1 MLYILFREPQ
11 CGLCDARSESSEH
24 RHPIINAIDG
34 TNKWW
39 QSPTL
44 QNGKHYEW
52 VTITVDLKQVI
63 YYDFINY
70 IINF

>member
-1 MLYILFREPQ
+1 M
-11 CGLCDARSESSEH
+11 CNARSESSEH

-44 QNGKHYEW
+44 QNGKRYEW
-52 VTITVDLKQVI
+52 VTITLDLKQVKYLI
-63 YYDFINY
+63 VLFYSSFLV
-70 IINF
+70 FKE